1 MLSSSN
7 WMVEDVRS
15 SHVRYREGDHVAV
28 VPGEIL
34 SGGFQQADYA
44 LYPNA
49 FTCWERPHQ
58 SEPIAE
64 TKKQEIIERICAA
77 LKQRG
82 LKVEVER

>member
-1 MLSSSN
+1 MPSNSN
-7 WMVEDVRS
+7 WTVEDVRS

-34 SGGFQQADYA
+34 GGGFQQADYA

-49 FTCWERPHQ
+49 FTGWERPHQ
-58 SEPIAE
+58 NEPISE
-64 TKKQEIIERICAA
+64 LKKQEIIERISAA

-82 LKVEVER
+82 LKVEVE